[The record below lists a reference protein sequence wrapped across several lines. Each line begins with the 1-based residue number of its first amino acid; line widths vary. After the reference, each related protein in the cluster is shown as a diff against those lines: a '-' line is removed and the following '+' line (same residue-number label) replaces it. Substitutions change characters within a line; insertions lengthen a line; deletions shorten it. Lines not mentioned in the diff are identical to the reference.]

1 MEEKK
6 GRKRNGGR
14 KAENKGK
21 IILNTYGIIEGIKH
35 YYLKITELSYIIF
48 KIRKKKVFDIL
59 SCL

>member
-1 MEEKK
+1 ME
-6 GRKRNGGR
+6 GGKQR
-14 KAENKGK
+14 RNKGK